1 MIEILSSSS
10 LVTVQDLGRFGVLGL
25 GVSHSGAMDRLA
37 LMAGQIMLEQSD
49 QLAGVEIPIFPF
61 KIKFHQHCRFVLTG
75 ADHLAR
81 LDDEIVWP
89 WFVAEAGAG
98 QVLTIERAE
107 SGRWPASRVY
117 LCVKGGIDVPMVLGS
132 RSTQLRGQFGG
143 LCGRT
148 LQKGDQLPIGINTET
163 IKATLKVGVVPPAL
177 SMPRLRDGVALIRVM
192 RAAEYEAFT
201 QASREAFWASPWK
214 ITSQSDRYGYRLS
227 GASIIPEHPLE
238 LRSHGIVPGVIQV
251 PHGGQPIIQM
261 RDAQPSGGYPKIA
274 AVIEADLWRLG
285 QAPIGSSVYFVE
297 VTWQEAVKALD
308 EIEAWLEEVRRMIA
322 LARFDCD
329 RNIAP

>member
-10 LVTVQDLGRFGVLGL
+10 LVTVQDLGRFGALGL

-37 LMAGQIMLEQSD
+37 LMAGQILLEQSD
-49 QLAGVEIPIFPF
+49 QLAGIEIPIFPF
-61 KIKFHQHCRFVLTG
+61 KIKFHQPCRFVLTG
-75 ADHLAR
+75 ADHQAR
-81 LDDEIVWP
+81 LGDEMVWP
-89 WFVAEAGAG
+89 WMVAEAGTG

-107 SGRWPASRVY
+107 SARWPASRVY
-117 LCVKGGIDVPMVLGS
+117 LCVAGGIDVPLALGS

-143 LCGRT
+143 FCGRI
-148 LQKGDQLPIGINTET
+148 LQKGDQLPIGISTAMAKT
-163 IKATLKVGVVPPAL
+163 VLKVGVVPPAL
-177 SMPRLRDGVALIRVM
+177 SMPRLREGVVLIRVM

-201 QASREAFWASPWK
+201 QASREALWASPWK

-227 GASIIPEHPLE
+227 GPTISPEHPLE

-274 AVIEADLWRLG
+274 TVIEADLWRLG

-297 VTWQEAVKALD
+297 VTWQEAVEALD
-308 EIEAWLEEVRRMIA
+308 EIESWLEEVRRMIA
-322 LARFDCD
+322 LARFDSNGD
-329 RNIAP
+329 VPS